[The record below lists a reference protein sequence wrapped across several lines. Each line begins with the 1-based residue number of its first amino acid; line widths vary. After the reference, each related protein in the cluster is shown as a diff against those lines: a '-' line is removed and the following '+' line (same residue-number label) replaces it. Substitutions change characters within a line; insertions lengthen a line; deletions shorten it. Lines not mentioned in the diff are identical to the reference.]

1 MIVSGI
7 DEAGY
12 GPVLGPLVVACCAIQ
27 TPDSEDLPCLWD
39 RLGRM
44 VSRSR
49 DKRGLK
55 LHINDSKQVYSS
67 TIGLKELERSVLCL
81 LDQVHSRINGFDDL
95 LDRVDPELS
104 GVLTEYPWY
113 ASELDQSFPL
123 ECDEAV
129 WRISSNALR
138 AECEKTHTRCVHY
151 AAHVMPERQFN
162 DMVLKTRNKASTSFH
177 WVAKHIHTLLHRF
190 SDQSL
195 VIVCDRQ
202 GGREN
207 YAPVLRLMFE
217 DWSLQ
222 IVEETS
228 PRSEYRLVS
237 GQRSALIV
245 FCEKAETISLPVAA
259 ASMLAK
265 YLREALMR
273 RFNRYWQQQ
282 MPDLSPTAGY
292 YTDGWRFLRQ
302 IEPIRARLGVS
313 DEQLIRSR

>member
-49 DKRGLK
+49 DKRGMK
-55 LHINDSKQVYSS
+55 LHVNDSKQVYSPS
-67 TIGLKELERSVLCL
+67 IGLKELERSVLCL
-81 LDQVHSRINGFDDL
+81 LEQVHGRVVDL
-95 LDRVDPELS
+95 QDLMGRVDPELS
-104 GVLTEYPWY
+104 RVLTEYPWY
-113 ASELDQSFPL
+113 SAELDRSFPL
-123 ECDEAV
+123 ECSSAA
-129 WRISSNALR
+129 WRISSNAYQL
-138 AECEKTHTRCVHY
+138 ECEKAQTSCVY
-151 AAHVMPERQFN
+151 YSAHVMPERQFN
-162 DMVLKTRNKASTSFH
+162 DMILRTRNKASTSFH
-177 WVAKHIHTLLHRF
+177 WVASHIHTLLHRF
-190 SDQSL
+190 SDQNL

-207 YAPVLRLMFE
+207 YAPLLRLMFE

-222 IVEETS
+222 VVEETP
-228 PRSEYRLVS
+228 PRSEYRLVN
-237 GQRSALIV
+237 GQRSARVL
-245 FCEKAETISLPVAA
+245 FCEKAETIALSVAA

-292 YTDGWRFLRQ
+292 YTDGWRFLKQ
-302 IEPIRARLGVS
+302 IEPIRTRLRIA